1 MNFQDIPSNILTI
14 RMKLTDSSATLAL
27 KEQPVFSVEPNRTRP
42 GEFEIRLR
50 NSVVFAQ
57 PAAEADIRRLD
68 LELASGRAMLA
79 QLANPAADG
88 SIELQIAF
96 FTGECLEMG
105 EIEIGVDEY
114 VEDTIA
120 RLEHRK
126 NKLKGDGL
134 HKRLSQLCCFQQGG
148 REFFFLIAGPAID
161 GMLKTET
168 EREENGQDK
177 VREPGAT
184 EDPED
189 SSISVGL
196 ESDLDDGRLPQKPQP
211 NRKNSFCVTGDE
223 IRFVATETPD
233 PDGGSI
239 FTVTRLTQRKGGA
252 DRALRL
258 ATGRL
263 TFVDWT
269 RVGRI
274 RAIAK
279 AQMAALTGDEGSYL
293 KKWDEFGDLEGEMLL
308 EHAREVDA
316 IQYGN
321 MEQHRDGTVTVRILH
336 ASDSALKALHSGDV
350 PAVELVEQIPV
361 YLENKSLTF
370 KDFTC
375 RIEQEEDDKKARG
388 RRPGQQDEN
397 RRFDVLRYDA
407 TSKTL
412 TLASESLPTG
422 SGTFILSLAGDIA
435 QIKRRMQARRSILE
449 GRSANPQLGL
459 LIEQGGRIAA
469 TRPPRRIQPLTA
481 FVRNKVFQEAPTVM
495 QERAIDVALN
505 TPDIAIIQGP
515 PGTGKTTV
523 IAAILERLNEM
534 ADKRKATIKGQVL
547 LTGFQHDAVENMIG
561 RLSLNGIPFVP
572 KYGKRSGSQEDGFS
586 AFERNLEEW
595 CRQLA
600 AELRERNPQID
611 EIERESA
618 VRNLCLQYIQAPT
631 RALAVELVDRIA
643 TLGVAILGEAF
654 MHRTTSLAGH
664 FASEGQSDDRSDRQ
678 LYAARRLRVRTETFA
693 DDGPERATDAL
704 DDLRDVLDEGE
715 RALLDAASLWRRE
728 DGEPPFLDDLAKLK
742 KGLLLRLTAPPIF
755 RVEKHNDEV
764 IALAEQAI
772 NRIRDA
778 GLSSKDRRSAALAEF
793 LSELESNLNGMRD
806 AISDYSF
813 AFAATCQQS
822 VNRQM
827 QRQKGITGDDPDQQ
841 IEYEYVIVDE
851 AARVSPRDLMI
862 PMAQGKRIILVG
874 DHRQLPHLVDEDVI
888 ERLSEDD
895 AEDLLARET
904 TVEHDQANW
913 SKISM
918 FEHMFIER
926 LPELE
931 ELDKITRCVTLDT
944 QYRMHPLLGDFVSR
958 NFYERFNKKERFKSG
973 RPASDF
979 SHDLPGTD
987 GKAAIW
993 LDVPASK
1000 GKHQRSGTSWTR
1012 PAEATVIAHQ
1022 LRDWMKSASGLCSSL
1037 NLSEEDFFDIESF
1050 ASKLQE
1056 RERPIDDWLAS
1067 QLSSDTRTKISA
1079 YLQQNGSLTELRDFM
1094 KKDLEK
1100 VISQV
1105 PVFDIDRFE
1114 GVALRVEIRDLLK
1127 ESPQGNNMVRLN
1139 RLLLEDAYPL
1149 HLRRRPLSFGVISF
1163 YKAQAELI
1171 RKQLGG
1177 ITNDDKRLRIGTV
1190 DSFQGMEFDVVF
1202 LSMVRTIP
1210 EAKFVQAIKAKT
1222 GEKGEAWTDEMEA
1235 RVSFGH
1241 LCLYNRLN
1249 VSMSRQ
1255 KKLLVVAGDSSLL
1268 KSALAEKFIPGLVD
1282 FLELCETE
1290 RRDLPCH

>member
-1 MNFQDIPSNILTI
+1 MKFQDIPADILAI
-14 RMKLTDSSATLAL
+14 RMKMTEHSARLAL

-50 NSVVFAQ
+50 DSVVFAQ

-79 QLANPAADG
+79 QLANPAADE

-126 NKLKGDGL
+126 NKLKDDGL

-168 EREENGQDK
+168 EREENGQIK

-211 NRKNSFCVTGDE
+211 TRKNSFCVMGDE
-223 IRFVATETPD
+223 IRFVATETHD

-239 FTVTRLTQRKGGA
+239 FTVTRLTHRKVGA
-252 DRALRL
+252 DRSLRL

-274 RAIAK
+274 RAITK
-279 AQMAALTGDEGSYL
+279 AQMAALTGDDGSYL
-293 KKWDEFGDLEGEMLL
+293 KKWDEFGDLEGKMLL
-308 EHAREVDA
+308 EHAREVDV

-321 MEQHRDGTVTVRILH
+321 IEQHRDGTVTVHILH
-336 ASDSALKALHSGDV
+336 AADSALKALDRSDV
-350 PAVELVEQIPV
+350 PAVELVDQIPV
-361 YLENKSLTF
+361 YLENKSISF
-370 KDFTC
+370 KDFNSK
-375 RIEQEEDDKKARG
+375 IEQEEDDMKTRSS
-388 RRPGQQDEN
+388 RQGQQDEN
-397 RRFDVLRYDA
+397 RFNVLRYDA

-412 TLASESLPTG
+412 TLASESLPKG
-422 SGTFILSLAGDIA
+422 SGTFILSLSGDIA
-435 QIKRRMQARRSILE
+435 QIKRRIQARRSILE
-449 GRSANPQLGL
+449 GRSANPQIGL
-459 LIEQGGRIAA
+459 LIEQGGRIAT

-481 FVRNKVFQEAPTVM
+481 FVRNKVFQKAPTVM

-572 KYGKRSGSQEDGFS
+572 KYGKRSGSVEDGFS
-586 AFERNLEEW
+586 AFERNLEGW

-600 AELRERNPQID
+600 TELRERNPQIV
-611 EIERESA
+611 EIEREKT

-631 RALAVELVDRIA
+631 RALAVELVKRIA
-643 TLGVAILGEAF
+643 ILGVAILGEDV
-654 MHRTTSLAGH
+654 MRRTTNLAGH
-664 FASEGQSDDRSDRQ
+664 LACEGQSDDCSDRQ
-678 LYAARRLRVRTETFA
+678 LDAARRLRVRTETFA

-704 DDLRDVLDEGE
+704 DDLRELLDEGE

-728 DGEPPFLDDLAKLK
+728 DGEPRFLNELEKLRK
-742 KGLLLRLTAPPIF
+742 ELLLRLTAPAIF
-755 RVEKHNDEV
+755 RVETHNDEV

-778 GLSSKDRRSAALAEF
+778 GLSSKDRRTAALAEF
-793 LSELESNLNGMRD
+793 LSELESNLNGRRD

-822 VNRQM
+822 VNRLM
-827 QRQKGITGDDPDQQ
+827 QKQKGVTGDNPDQQ

-888 ERLSEDD
+888 ERLGENN
-895 AEDLLARET
+895 AEELLSREA
-904 TVEHDQANW
+904 TVERDEKSW

-918 FEHMFIER
+918 FEHMFVER
-926 LPELE
+926 LPMLE
-931 ELDKITRCVTLDT
+931 KLDGITRRVTLDT
-944 QYRMHPLLGDFVSR
+944 QYRMHPLLGDFISR
-958 NFYERFNKKERFKSG
+958 NFYERFDDEERFGSG

-979 SHDLPGTD
+979 SHDLPNTD

-1000 GKHQRSGTSWTR
+1000 GKHQSSGTSWTR
-1012 PAEATVIAHQ
+1012 PAEAIAIAHQ
-1022 LRDWMKSASGLCSSL
+1022 LKDWMKSDAG
-1037 NLSEEDFFDIESF
+1037 
-1050 ASKLQE
+1050 
-1056 RERPIDDWLAS
+1056 
-1067 QLSSDTRTKISA
+1067 
-1079 YLQQNGSLTELRDFM
+1079 
-1094 KKDLEK
+1094 KD
-1100 VISQV
+1100 
-1105 PVFDIDRFE
+1105 
-1114 GVALRVEIRDLLK
+1114 
-1127 ESPQGNNMVRLN
+1127 
-1139 RLLLEDAYPL
+1139 
-1149 HLRRRPLSFGVISF
+1149 LSFGVISF

-1171 RKQLGG
+1171 RRQLGS
-1177 ITNDDKRLRIGTV
+1177 ITDDGRKLRIGTV
-1190 DSFQGMEFDVVF
+1190 DSFQGMEFDVVI
-1202 LSMVRTIP
+1202 LSMVRTTP
-1210 EAKFVQAIKAKT
+1210 EPQFLQRRK
-1222 GEKGEAWTDEMEA
+1222 EK
-1235 RVSFGH
+1235 
-1241 LCLYNRLN
+1241 
-1249 VSMSRQ
+1249 
-1255 KKLLVVAGDSSLL
+1255 AGDV
-1268 KSALAEKFIPGLVD
+1268 ALRK
-1282 FLELCETE
+1282 
-1290 RRDLPCH
+1290 